1 MGWLLF
7 VVVVW
12 LVCLVLLLTPLS
24 FLFFLIVVYICTS
37 NSTRHHEPLLCSYIG
52 FQALNLF
59 VVNYFNRVF
68 IVANDIKDVRQEIAG
83 AHMDPRSLAKVRGE
97 ITALAGDITLLEEI
111 LAYISESLEVMPV
124 PPEPPEQAGRSLYSR
139 LQIQDQKVRVGHF
152 FCLFELCGCLCDL
165 LTFTSLIPW
174 IHASFV
180 STTVYPPTTTTYRML

>member
-1 MGWLLF
+1 M
-7 VVVVW
+7 
-12 LVCLVLLLTPLS
+12 CLVLLLTPLS
-24 FLFFLIVVYICTS
+24 LFFFSFFKLLLYICTS

-97 ITALAGDITLLEEI
+97 ITALGGDITLLEEI
-111 LAYISESLEVMPV
+111 LAYITESLEVMPV

-139 LQIQDQKVRVGHF
+139 LQIQDQKVCAGHCLF
-152 FCLFELCGCLCDL
+152 VCLFVCLFERCVFVARCGCLYIV
-165 LTFTSLIPW
+165 LTFTSC
-174 IHASFV
+174 
-180 STTVYPPTTTTYRML
+180 